1 MDAFQSCELL
11 LKYVKNSNLNFSLNE
26 SPFSVSLSIRKSFVK
41 DKFGA
46 ERSSAFT
53 GIFHQDG
60 RLVNENQ
67 NLQNEKKSLS
77 ALVIHHE
84 REKEVFEQTIGDLSE
99 KLEKAR
105 AELMEIMS
113 EKNTLVKAKKNTEKE
128 LDEKTNENENLK
140 MEIKTFSKT
149 VKSKENE
156 LKNLNLKHENLSE
169 TFNKA
174 NNEAVALT
182 ADKTEAEKKIRKLE
196 KQLKK
201 AQQPVPVSPKL
212 SNSNI
217 NNNITP
223 LSSDMSTN
231 SSLNSLEMSDTLTS
245 TPCRETLLSFT
256 PRNQSTEKIKAL
268 AEHKDEKAVEGKLPK
283 VDCIN
288 YQEAFKDFLENFK
301 EKSEICPKYLLVARQ
316 MISNNYNMFHIQLND
331 IRKFNPNLAGF
342 VRAQN
347 QNLSLEIIQKFI
359 EDKKIGVLKTGLYLN
374 LIKSK

>member
-1 MDAFQSCELL
+1 M
-11 LKYVKNSNLNFSLNE
+11 
-26 SPFSVSLSIRKSFVK
+26 
-41 DKFGA
+41 
-46 ERSSAFT
+46 
-53 GIFHQDG
+53 
-60 RLVNENQ
+60 
-67 NLQNEKKSLS
+67 
-77 ALVIHHE
+77 
-84 REKEVFEQTIGDLSE
+84 
-99 KLEKAR
+99 
-105 AELMEIMS
+105 
-113 EKNTLVKAKKNTEKE
+113 
-128 LDEKTNENENLK
+128 
-140 MEIKTFSKT
+140 
-149 VKSKENE
+149 KSKENE

-174 NNEAVALT
+174 KNEAVALR

-301 EKSEICPKYLLVARQ
+301 EKSEIFPKYLLVAKQ

-347 QNLSLEIIQKFI
+347 QNLSIEMTKIIQKFI